1 MNMNKTILATLIST
15 AFSSSVIAQSVNIEL
30 ANLETEKVIQS
41 QMDSIDSATLAKL
54 NAQNSKVVA
63 LDGVVYEQDES
74 GVWKAIGTGALGLTA
89 ALFSGSSSSSS
100 NKLSDTP
107 NYEQGAIK
115 PSVDNKPG
123 LPDVDNDIPRDI
135 NLIAHGDTAYMY
147 VNGEEVRS
155 ATLGVTSKDNFTIT
169 GSEGAT
175 FHVTGNDVLVTMVNG
190 ESVKFHNVN
199 RTDDRNIS
207 FSVKGENYNL
217 HRTYSGEVWVQKEQG
232 NGTGNWATIKTG
244 ADVLANIQER
254 QLINAIDKTLPD
266 VDNSPIKPEVDNK
279 PGLPDID
286 NDIPRDINLITHGH
300 TAYIYVNGEE
310 VRTATLDVTSKDNFT
325 ITGSEGATFHVT
337 GNDVLVTMVN
347 GESIKLHNV
356 NRTDARNISFS
367 VEGENYNLHRTY
379 SGEVW
384 VQKEQG
390 NGTGNWA
397 TIKTGADVLANIQ
410 ERQLINAIDKTLPDV
425 DNSPIKPEVDN
436 KPGLPDVDN
445 DIPRDI
451 NLITHGDTAYMYV
464 NGEEVRTA
472 TLDVTSKDN
481 FTITGSEGAT
491 FHVTGNDVLVTMVNG
506 ESIKLHNV
514 NRTDARNISFS
525 VEGENYNLHRTY
537 SGEVWVQK
545 EQGNGTG
552 NWVTIKTG
560 ADVLANIQER
570 QLINAIDKTLPEVDN
585 SPILPEYNGGEGVQ
599 ELKIVDGG
607 IFLGEEKIGF
617 IASDG
622 NVNLYEHGKVGKA
635 VYNGEGTLTAIKGD
649 NGREL
654 ALRDDRITLVG
665 DRGSVTMS
673 RSDGSIRID
682 HNYEQAPVGFQIEEK
697 AGSFHILDGE
707 GNKVG
712 HVKKEDGNIIK
723 DGVGVI
729 GSVAQIGNTGVYSF
743 YNKSG
748 DFVGNYTPST
758 GEIERPDSRNDIKTK
773 LQSVD
778 KSKLSNIK
786 SRIQARFI
794 K

>member
-100 NKLSDTP
+100 NNVSNTP
-107 NYEQGAIK
+107 DIDNSPIVPDVDNGPIKDK
-115 PSVDNKPG
+115 PSLPMADNGLQAQWTVGEDEKGRKALMNKGEVVAYVANDGTRLRNADNEPLGLITSSINGNGATIYSVTLNNNSQFEGATITYREGNAGNQNFTVTTADGQTTYHWRQDRGFYKVDVDNNWGVVPDIDNG
-123 LPDVDNDIPRDI
+123 PILPDVDNGPIKDKPTLPEWNGETQIKTVEI
-135 NLIAHGDTAYMY
+135 NGTTYLTGFVTGVGENARY
-147 VNGEEVRS
+147 VNVVGF
-155 ATLGVTSKDNFTIT
+155 GKDGNNAIRLN
-169 GSEGAT
+169 GSEGNDIRVIT
-175 FHVTGNDVLVTMVNG
+175 HDGEVTELRVNG
-190 ESVKFHNVN
+190 QVITKEYLNGK
-199 RTDDRNIS
+199 DR
-207 FSVKGENYNL
+207 
-217 HRTYSGEVWVQKEQG
+217 
-232 NGTGNWATIKTG
+232 
-244 ADVLANIQER
+244 
-254 QLINAIDKTLPD
+254 LP
-266 VDNSPIKPEVDNK
+266 VI
-279 PGLPDID
+279 
-286 NDIPRDINLITHGH
+286 
-300 TAYIYVNGEE
+300 
-310 VRTATLDVTSKDNFT
+310 
-325 ITGSEGATFHVT
+325 
-337 GNDVLVTMVN
+337 
-347 GESIKLHNV
+347 
-356 NRTDARNISFS
+356 
-367 VEGENYNLHRTY
+367 
-379 SGEVW
+379 
-384 VQKEQG
+384 
-390 NGTGNWA
+390 
-397 TIKTGADVLANIQ
+397 
-410 ERQLINAIDKTLPDV
+410 
-425 DNSPIKPEVDN
+425 
-436 KPGLPDVDN
+436 
-445 DIPRDI
+445 
-451 NLITHGDTAYMYV
+451 
-464 NGEEVRTA
+464 
-472 TLDVTSKDN
+472 
-481 FTITGSEGAT
+481 
-491 FHVTGNDVLVTMVNG
+491 
-506 ESIKLHNV
+506 
-514 NRTDARNISFS
+514 
-525 VEGENYNLHRTY
+525 
-537 SGEVWVQK
+537 
-545 EQGNGTG
+545 
-552 NWVTIKTG
+552 
-560 ADVLANIQER
+560 
-570 QLINAIDKTLPEVDN
+570 DN
-585 SPILPEYNGGEGVQ
+585 SPILPEVDNGPIKDKPTLPEWNGETQIKTVEINGTTYLTGFVTGVGENARYVNVVGFGKDGNNAIRLNGSEGNDIRVITHEGEVTEVRINGQVLTKDYLNGKDRLPVADNSPILPEIDGGEGAK
-599 ELKIVDGG
+599 ELRIIDGG

-617 IASDG
+617 VASDG

-654 ALRDDRITLVG
+654 SLRDDRITLVG

-682 HNYEQAPVGFQIEEK
+682 HNYDQAPSGFQIVEK

-758 GEIERPDSRNDIKTK
+758 GEIERPDSRNDINSK

>member
-207 FSVKGENYNL
+207 FSV
-217 HRTYSGEVWVQKEQG
+217 
-232 NGTGNWATIKTG
+232 
-244 ADVLANIQER
+244 
-254 QLINAIDKTLPD
+254 
-266 VDNSPIKPEVDNK
+266 
-279 PGLPDID
+279 
-286 NDIPRDINLITHGH
+286 
-300 TAYIYVNGEE
+300 
-310 VRTATLDVTSKDNFT
+310 
-325 ITGSEGATFHVT
+325 
-337 GNDVLVTMVN
+337 
-347 GESIKLHNV
+347 
-356 NRTDARNISFS
+356 
-367 VEGENYNLHRTY
+367 EGENYNLHRTY

-425 DNSPIKPEVDN
+425 DNSPI
-436 KPGLPDVDN
+436 
-445 DIPRDI
+445 
-451 NLITHGDTAYMYV
+451 
-464 NGEEVRTA
+464 
-472 TLDVTSKDN
+472 
-481 FTITGSEGAT
+481 
-491 FHVTGNDVLVTMVNG
+491 
-506 ESIKLHNV
+506 
-514 NRTDARNISFS
+514 
-525 VEGENYNLHRTY
+525 
-537 SGEVWVQK
+537 
-545 EQGNGTG
+545 
-552 NWVTIKTG
+552 
-560 ADVLANIQER
+560 
-570 QLINAIDKTLPEVDN
+570 LPEID
-585 SPILPEYNGGEGVQ
+585 GGEGSQ

-607 IFLGEEKIGF
+607 IFFGGEKIGF

-682 HNYEQAPVGFQIEEK
+682 HNYEQAPAGFQIEEK

-758 GEIERPDSRNDIKTK
+758 GEIERPDSRNDINSK

-778 KSKLSNIK
+778 KSKLSDIK